1 MSLYEEL
8 TVFVLSV
15 LFSCSSNEDDETLS
29 SVSSKSEI
37 STIQN
42 NNHAKSGESELDP
55 FLTVEFL
62 PNSTARY
69 LITEQLAN
77 LDFPIDAIGE
87 TNQINGSINFDEN
100 GKIIQ
105 QNSTI
110 IVNVNS
116 LKSVLAKLSLIF
128 FFTISSLP
136 VLDSFDNFL
145 EFPARQKQR
154 SETNYRNMTKPS
166 KIHEVSSL
174 KGFFGNAVLELSPF

>member
-1 MSLYEEL
+1 MRVKFFITLIIL
-8 TVFVLSV
+8 LSV

-55 FLTVEFL
+55 FLSVEFL

-100 GKIIQ
+100 GKLFSRI
-105 QNSTI
+105 
-110 IVNVNS
+110 
-116 LKSVLAKLSLIF
+116 L
-128 FFTISSLP
+128 
-136 VLDSFDNFL
+136 
-145 EFPARQKQR
+145 R
-154 SETNYRNMTKPS
+154 
-166 KIHEVSSL
+166 
-174 KGFFGNAVLELSPF
+174 